1 MSNTDIRMKMAS
13 MKEEYEAIKNKI
25 NNYLGQLDMLDK
37 EYIKVIT
44 DKIMRKLAEICNGG

>member
-1 MSNTDIRMKMAS
+1 MKMAS

-37 EYIKVIT
+37 EYIKAQ
-44 DKIMRKLAEICNGG
+44 KELEERAKK

>member
-1 MSNTDIRMKMAS
+1 MTNTDIRMKMAS

-37 EYIKVIT
+37 EYIKAQ
-44 DKIMRKLAEICNGG
+44 KELEERAKK